1 MVVIGLDLAGVESR
15 PTGFCILQ
23 DNLVVE
29 TRLIYTDEE
38 AMKLILMY
46 KPFVTAIDAPLFLP
60 KGRSSLE
67 DRAGPHLRVCDR
79 ILLNSGIRFFPI
91 TLGPMRKL
99 TSRGMSLKMRLEAAG
114 LEVIEV
120 YPGGA
125 QDALGIPRA
134 KYDLEGLKNGLIR
147 LGLKGLRDNSSI
159 HELDAATAAYVGYLY
174 HIGKYLALG
183 DPSEGY
189 MIMPKSEK
197 FKLNLRE

>member
-1 MVVIGLDLAGVESR
+1 MDMVILGLDLAGVESR
-15 PTGFCILQ
+15 PTGFCILYG
-23 DNLVVE
+23 NLTVE
-29 TRLIYTDEE
+29 TGLIFTDDEIM
-38 AMKLILMY
+38 ALVLRCR
-46 KPFVTAIDAPLFLP
+46 PSVTAIDAPLFLP

-67 DRAGPHLRVCDR
+67 DRSGPHLRVCDR
-79 ILLNSGIRFFPI
+79 ILLHSGIRFFPI

-99 TSRGMSLKMRLEAAG
+99 TSRGISLRGKINNLG

-125 QDALGIPRA
+125 QDLLGLSRG
-134 KYDLEGLKNGLIR
+134 KRSLEDLRNGLIK
-147 LGLKGLRDNSSI
+147 LGLKGLREDSSI

-174 HIGKYLALG
+174 LTGEYSAIG

-197 FKLNLRE
+197 LKLY